1 MTDQASQQPQQPRQ
15 RTFFG
20 HPWGLANLF
29 GIEVWER
36 FSFYGMQAILIYYL
50 YYSVAQHGLGLPQA
64 TATSMVGAYG
74 GLVYLTTILGAW
86 VADRLLGSE
95 RTLFYSAV
103 LIMVG
108 HISLALLSGLSGVAV
123 GLICVGVGSGALKA
137 NST

>member
-1 MTDQASQQPQQPRQ
+1 MTEQASQQQQ

-50 YYSVAQHGLGLPQA
+50 YYSVTRGGLALPQA

-86 VADRLLGSE
+86 IADRLLGSE

-103 LIMVG
+103 LI
-108 HISLALLSGLSGVAV
+108 
-123 GLICVGVGSGALKA
+123 
-137 NST
+137 